1 MSRQGPAAHEHLAD
15 AVDLRDALSQVFDG
29 RPVDLAFAGSLDNPY
44 RRRAIE
50 PQLRPL
56 FPAAAGA

>member
-1 MSRQGPAAHEHLAD
+1 MLGSAAVGRETPASD
-15 AVDLRDALSQVFDG
+15 
-29 RPVDLAFAGSLDNPY
+29 VDLAFAGMLDNPY

-50 PQLRPL
+50 AQRRPL